1 MPRVLPRAALLVA
14 VLAVLVACGT
24 KPPPLP
30 RLGPDD
36 IIVAFGDSLTFG
48 TGAQPAESY
57 PAVLG
62 ELIGREVVGAGVP
75 GETTAQGLQRLPQ
88 VLDRYRPR
96 LVLLCLGGNDLL
108 RKVEPQIIEAN
119 LRTMVRTLR
128 DRGVAVV
135 LIGVPKPSLL
145 PGTAAFYETIADD
158 LQVPLEGEVLE
169 TILVKNEFKSDP
181 IHPNAAGYRKMAEA
195 IAALLRATGAI

>member
-1 MPRVLPRAALLVA
+1 MNDRVLRAAWLLA
-14 VLAVLVACGT
+14 VLAAIVACSS
-24 KPPPLP
+24 KPPSLP

-36 IIVAFGDSLTFG
+36 VIVAFGDSLTFG

-62 ELIGREVVGAGVP
+62 DLIGREVVSAGVP
-75 GETTAQGLQRLPQ
+75 GETTAQGMQRLPQ
-88 VLDRYRPR
+88 VLDRHRPR

-108 RKVEPQIIEAN
+108 RKVEPSVVEAN
-119 LRTMVRTLR
+119 LRAMVRTLR
-128 DRGVAVV
+128 DRGIAVV

-158 LQVPLEGEVLE
+158 LQIPLEADVLE
-169 TILVKNEFKSDP
+169 NILVKNEFKSDP

-195 IAALLRATGAI
+195 VATLLRASGAI

>member
-1 MPRVLPRAALLVA
+1 MNGRLLRTA
-14 VLAVLVACGT
+14 WLLAVVAALVACSS
-24 KPPPLP
+24 KPPSLP

-36 IIVAFGDSLTFG
+36 VIVAFGDSLTFG

-62 ELIGREVVGAGVP
+62 DLIGRDVVGAGVP
-75 GETTAQGLQRLPQ
+75 GETTAQGMQRLPQ

-108 RKVEPQIIEAN
+108 RKVDEPVIEAN
-119 LRTMVRTLR
+119 LRAMVRTLR
-128 DRGVAVV
+128 DRGIAVV

-158 LQVPLEGEVLE
+158 MQVPLEGEVLE
-169 TILVKNEFKSDP
+169 TVLVKNEFKSDP

-195 IAALLRATGAI
+195 VAKLLRGSGAI

>member
-1 MPRVLPRAALLVA
+1 MNGRLLRTA
-14 VLAVLVACGT
+14 WLLAVVAALVACSS
-24 KPPPLP
+24 KPPSLP

-36 IIVAFGDSLTFG
+36 VIVAFGDSLTFG

-62 ELIGREVVGAGVP
+62 DLIGRDVVGAGVP
-75 GETTAQGLQRLPQ
+75 GETTAQGMQRLPQ

-108 RKVEPQIIEAN
+108 RKVDEPVIEAN
-119 LRTMVRTLR
+119 LRAMVRTLR
-128 DRGVAVV
+128 GRGIAVV

-158 LQVPLEGEVLE
+158 MQVPLEGEVLE

-181 IHPNAAGYRKMAEA
+181 IHPNAAGYRKIAEA
-195 IAALLRATGAI
+195 VAKLLRGSGAI